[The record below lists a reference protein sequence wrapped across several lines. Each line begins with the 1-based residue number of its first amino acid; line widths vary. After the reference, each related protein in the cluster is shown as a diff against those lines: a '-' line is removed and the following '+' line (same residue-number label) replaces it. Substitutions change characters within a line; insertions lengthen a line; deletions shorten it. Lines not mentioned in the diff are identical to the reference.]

1 MVLIIHNFVLILIFF
16 FQFWICVKYGWLCY
30 PVNCIHMQHT
40 YTLPLILVSS
50 HFYQFPF
57 FSVSQS
63 QALTFKTMKISSS
76 IYGMPHL
83 LFFSSNKIKR
93 DNLFCFHSLFLSKIM
108 FVWFTYRFFNMH
120 LSSNKIGFEKK
131 NPHILL
137 LSHYTSCFL

>member
-57 FSVSQS
+57 FSVLQS

-83 LFFSSNKIKR
+83 LFFFLKQNKKR
-93 DNLFCFHSLFLSKIM
+93 QFVLFSFFISQQDNVCVIHISFFQYA
-108 FVWFTYRFFNMH
+108 FV
-120 LSSNKIGFEKK
+120 FEQNWVWKK